1 MVTPYDLRKKARRQA
16 SDLLST
22 LKMLAASDVDL
33 FRVDDDDY
41 YKEQSRLDNLI
52 VIVEQLACLVDEV
65 GGHDTNRWKLLMH
78 NLQLEATAGCAYIYK
93 GKKKYKPGQK
103 LAPAKEVELQQM
115 LRQTAC
121 AIQAARDDYLKPE
134 SGSYA
139 NLCILGAIVYL
150 VGFAIPAIDEG
161 TSDDW
166 KNSLHLLSSSV
177 RDLWETQY
185 QKN

>member
-1 MVTPYDLRKKARRQA
+1 MNTPYDLRKKARRQA

-78 NLQLEATAGCAYIYK
+78 NLQLEATVGCGCIYK
-93 GKKKYKPGQK
+93 GRKRYKPGQK
-103 LAPAKEVELQQM
+103 LAPAKEAELQQM

-121 AIQAARDDYLKPE
+121 AIQAARDDYLE
-134 SGSYA
+134 RGSGSYA
-139 NLCILGAIVYL
+139 KLDLLGCIVYH
-150 VGFAIPAIDEG
+150 VGFAVPAIDEG

-166 KNSLHLLSSSV
+166 MCSLHLLNSSV

>member
-1 MVTPYDLRKKARRQA
+1 METPYDLRKKAHRQA

-22 LKMLAASDVDL
+22 LKRLAASDVDL

-65 GGHDTNRWKLLMH
+65 GGHSTDRWKQLMH
-78 NLQLEATAGCAYIYK
+78 NLQLEATAGCGYIYK
-93 GKKKYKPGQK
+93 GRKRYKPGQK
-103 LAPAKEVELQQM
+103 LAPAKEAELQQM

-139 NLCILGAIVYL
+139 KLCILGAIVYH

-166 KNSLHLLSSSV
+166 KCYLHLLNSSV
-177 RDLWETQY
+177 RDLWETKY

>member
-16 SDLLST
+16 ADLLST
-22 LKMLAASDVDL
+22 LKLLAASDVDL

-52 VIVEQLACLVDEV
+52 VIVEQLSHLVDEV
-65 GGHDTNRWKLLMH
+65 GGHSTDRWKLLMH
-78 NLQLEATAGCAYIYK
+78 NLQLESTAGCAYIWKGRKRYK
-93 GKKKYKPGQK
+93 TGQK
-103 LAPAKEVELQQM
+103 LPPAKEAELQQM

-121 AIQAARDDYLKPE
+121 AIQAARDDYLE
-134 SGSYA
+134 RGSGSYDK
-139 NLCILGAIVYL
+139 LDLLGCIVYH
-150 VGFAIPAIDEG
+150 VGFAVSAIDDG

-166 KNSLHLLSSSV
+166 KCSLHLLSSSV